1 MAEVQVPRLA
11 QEGAAALLQSWICVG
26 LIWNSSSEQEAH
38 TPDLVIKI
46 LSVHPTESPQH
57 CLGSEEVPT
66 QGGPGAHLST
76 GVVATDCLLL
86 PTPAHPRSFLHPHSS
101 SALDLWACGHVY
113 VLVAS
118 A

>member
-1 MAEVQVPRLA
+1 MDMCWTHLEFKFRARSTHPRPSH
-11 QEGAAALLQSWICVG
+11 QNPFS
-26 LIWNSSSEQEAH
+26 
-38 TPDLVIKI
+38 T
-46 LSVHPTESPQH
+46 PTESPQH

-86 PTPAHPRSFLHPHSS
+86 PTPARPRSFLHPHSS